1 MMSMQV
7 EKPRTSRN
15 LTTTLAIAFLA
26 LSVATL
32 LIANVSQVPFYG
44 RAIQESVDSQQQ
56 LAAQEAA
63 NTVASFIQEKFS
75 VLETASRIGDPTST
89 SQEEQESVLGNLLG
103 LEPAFR
109 QLVFL
114 DAQEQELAIVS
125 RLSRAA
131 SGQLTD
137 QAESELFTQVRQGNR
152 YISPVYVDDVTS
164 EPLVIMAVPAT
175 DAFGDFQGTLLAEVN
190 LKFMWDLVG
199 RLEVGETGLAY
210 VVDRQGNL
218 IAFDDISRVLRGENV
233 SHLDMV
239 GEFIRNPVPGG
250 ETAMNIV
257 QGINGATVVGTYV
270 PLGTPDWAVVTELPM
285 AEALRPGVQS
295 TVLAVLV
302 MLVAATLVGLVGT
315 YIARS
320 LAAPLLNLTATAG
333 RIAGGETDLQAA
345 MEGPAE
351 VVDLAVAFNSMTAQ
365 LRELIG
371 SLEQRVA
378 DRTRNLRAA
387 AEVARATTSVL
398 DPDELLR
405 QTVDLVRE
413 QFDLYYVGLFILDEE
428 RRFAVLRAG
437 TGEAGQKML
446 AQGHRLGVGGDS
458 MIGQCAAKAE
468 ARIALDVGEEA
479 VRFDNPLL
487 PETRSEL
494 ALPLRSRGQIIGAMT
509 VQSVEEAAF
518 DEADVAV
525 MQTMADQVAVA
536 IDNARLF
543 TESQAALEAE
553 RRAYGELSWQ
563 AWGELLRA
571 RTDWGYRCASQSV
584 TPVAGDWRPEMRQ
597 AERTGQSV
605 QNLERTEG
613 GDGMGGPT
621 LTIPIQVRGQV
632 VGVLDFRKGA
642 NDERWTD
649 EEIALLETLTDQLS
663 VALESARLY
672 HETQRRAARERLIGQ
687 ITARM
692 RETLDMDTV
701 LQAAICEIGDVLD
714 IARVEVRMGSGT
726 GSLVPSSVEELLK
739 DGVTTAP
746 STHASGNGHSK

>member
-7 EKPRTSRN
+7 EKPRTPRS

-32 LIANVSQVPFYG
+32 LIANVSQIPFYG
-44 RAIQESVDSQQQ
+44 RAIQESVDSQQR

-75 VLETASRIGDPTST
+75 ILETAARIGEPTST

-103 LEPAFR
+103 LELAFR
-109 QLVFL
+109 QLVLL
-114 DAQEQELAIVS
+114 DAQEQELAAVS

-137 QAESELFTQVRQGNR
+137 RAESELSTRVRQGNR
-152 YISPVYVDDVTS
+152 YISSVYVDDVTS

-175 DAFGDFQGTLLAEVN
+175 DAFGDFQGLLLAEVN

-199 RLEVGETGLAY
+199 RLEVGEMGLAY
-210 VVDRQGNL
+210 VVDKQGNL
-218 IAFDDISRVLRGENV
+218 IAFGDISRVLRGENA

-239 GEFIRNPVPGG
+239 GEFIRNPVPVG
-250 ETAMNIV
+250 EAATRLA
-257 QGINGATVVGTYV
+257 QGINGTTVVGTCV
-270 PLGTPDWAVVTELPM
+270 PLGVPDWAVVTELPM
-285 AEALRPGVQS
+285 AEALRPGIQS

-302 MLVAATLVGLVGT
+302 ILVAATLVGLVGT
-315 YIARS
+315 YIARR

-351 VVDLAVAFNSMTAQ
+351 VVDLAQAFNSMTAQ

-398 DPDELLR
+398 NPDELLR

-413 QFDLYYVGLFILDEE
+413 RFDLYYVGLFLLDEE

-446 AQGHRLGVGGDS
+446 ARGHRLGVGGDS
-458 MIGQCAAKAE
+458 MIGQCVAKAE

-494 ALPLRSRGQIIGAMT
+494 ALPLRSRGQVIGAMT

-518 DEADVAV
+518 DEADIAV

-536 IDNARLF
+536 IDNARLL

-563 AWGELLRA
+563 AWSELLRA
-571 RTDWGYRCASQSV
+571 RTDWGYRYASQSV
-584 TPVAGDWRPEMRQ
+584 TLVVGDWRPEMRQ

-605 QNLERTEG
+605 QNLERAEG

-621 LTIPIQVRGQV
+621 LALPIQVRGQV
-632 VGVLDFRKGA
+632 VGVLDFRKDESG
-642 NDERWTD
+642 ERWTD

-672 HETQRRAARERLIGQ
+672 QETQRRAARERLTRE
-687 ITARM
+687 ITDKM
-692 RETLDMDTV
+692 RR
-701 LQAAICEIGDVLD
+701 A
-714 IARVEVRMGSGT
+714 
-726 GSLVPSSVEELLK
+726 SSVEDIVQSAVDELHKALGTSRTFVRLGVLSPQD
-739 DGVTTAP
+739 DGSAE
-746 STHASGNGHSK
+746 SA

>member
-7 EKPRTSRN
+7 EKPRTPRS

-32 LIANVSQVPFYG
+32 LIANVSQIPFYG
-44 RAIQESVDSQQQ
+44 RAIQESVDSQQR

-75 VLETASRIGDPTST
+75 ILETAARIGEPTST

-103 LEPAFR
+103 LELAFR
-109 QLVFL
+109 QLVLL
-114 DAQEQELAIVS
+114 DAQEQELAAVS

-137 QAESELFTQVRQGNR
+137 RAESELSTRVRQGNR
-152 YISPVYVDDVTS
+152 YISSVYVDDVTS

-175 DAFGDFQGTLLAEVN
+175 DAFGDFQGLLLAEVN

-199 RLEVGETGLAY
+199 RLEVGEMGLAY
-210 VVDRQGNL
+210 VVDKQGNL
-218 IAFDDISRVLRGENV
+218 IAFGDISRVLRGENV

-239 GEFIRNPVPGG
+239 GEFIRNPVPVG
-250 ETAMNIV
+250 EAATRLA
-257 QGINGATVVGTYV
+257 QGINGTTVVGTCV
-270 PLGTPDWAVVTELPM
+270 PLGVPDWAVVTELPM
-285 AEALRPGVQS
+285 AEALRPGIQS

-302 MLVAATLVGLVGT
+302 ILVAATLVGLVGT
-315 YIARS
+315 YIARR

-351 VVDLAVAFNSMTAQ
+351 VVDLAQAFNSMTAQ

-398 DPDELLR
+398 NPDELLR

-413 QFDLYYVGLFILDEE
+413 RFDLYYVGLFLLDEE

-446 AQGHRLGVGGDS
+446 ARGHRLGVGGDS
-458 MIGQCAAKAE
+458 MIGQCVAKAE

-494 ALPLRSRGQIIGAMT
+494 ALPLRSRGQVIGAMT

-518 DEADVAV
+518 DEADIAV

-563 AWGELLRA
+563 AWSELLRA
-571 RTDWGYRCASQSV
+571 RTDWGYRYASQSV
-584 TPVAGDWRPEMRQ
+584 TLVVGDWRPEMRQ

-605 QNLERTEG
+605 QNLERAEG

-621 LTIPIQVRGQV
+621 LALPIQVRGQV
-632 VGVLDFRKGA
+632 VGVLDFRKDESG
-642 NDERWTD
+642 ERWTD

-672 HETQRRAARERLIGQ
+672 QETQRRAARERLTRE
-687 ITARM
+687 ITDKM
-692 RETLDMDTV
+692 RR
-701 LQAAICEIGDVLD
+701 A
-714 IARVEVRMGSGT
+714 
-726 GSLVPSSVEELLK
+726 SSVEDIVQSAVDELHKALGTSRTFVRLGVLSPQD
-739 DGVTTAP
+739 DGSAE
-746 STHASGNGHSK
+746 SA